1 MKSILTWHRGYRDHY
16 GGSPRVRPVHCT
28 SDGLTLAISP
38 KRGELGCIIC
48 GSGGLRSR
56 YPPNNIK
63 TKVECSKVISYFRG
77 GERVVW
83 GEGRGGVCGFFFLN
97 TIVWDCGCESS
108 SGATS

>member
-16 GGSPRVRPVHCT
+16 GGSPQGEARPLHFGWVDPC
-28 SDGLTLAISP
+28 DSP

-83 GEGRGGVCGFFFLN
+83 GEGRGGVCGFFF
-97 TIVWDCGCESS
+97 
-108 SGATS
+108 